1 MDRSMYGKWT
11 GVCMVSVVSCVLY
24 KECLQSQFDSF
35 KKSRG
40 CGTVHHE
47 LRTDHVFET
56 NDPKI
61 CGTISQYKKH
71 LQVMAT
77 MSSVYICF
85 KYY

>member
-1 MDRSMYGKWT
+1 
-11 GVCMVSVVSCVLY
+11 MVSVVSCVLY

-47 LRTDHVFET
+47 LRTGHVFET

-61 CGTISQYKKH
+61 CGTIVSTKSTCKEWPLC
-71 LQVMAT
+71 LQFTFVT
-77 MSSVYICF
+77 SIINR
-85 KYY
+85 